1 MWCPHD
7 DDPNSCPP
15 CRNDAEGEAMGP
27 LGTKDRTRVMTTA
40 VFASRCPVCGEYI
53 EPGTTI
59 AKLEDDSWGHAW
71 DCG

>member
-1 MWCPHD
+1 
-7 DDPNSCPP
+7 
-15 CRNDAEGEAMGP
+15 MGP
-27 LGTKDRTRVMTTA
+27 LRTKERTRVTTTA
-40 VFASRCPVCGEYI
+40 VFASRCPVCADEI